1 MKLKKFE
8 QQPKHVENIPIE
20 AINLDS
26 EQEQPPKPDKA
37 VGKNVFQPNSKY
49 FTIVIYG
56 LLFVLGA
63 ILIYKFIGNWPAT
76 VKSLGN
82 IFHIL
87 SPFLIG
93 AMIALVLYPFI
104 KILYNRFFMGVCHI
118 KSKKAAKM
126 LSILVA
132 YLIAVGAFAVLIGF
146 VVPQI
151 YKSITEIA
159 NQAPVWYENI
169 RNWFTE
175 FEDKY
180 ANSSIDYNF
189 INQKI
194 EDALPKLV
202 DYMTGALTNMVPYIL
217 NTSMAIL
224 SGVLNLIIAIIVSI
238 YMISDN
244 KNIFYHFKR
253 FLYAVLPKK
262 TADNTRIICKN
273 CASIFINYIIGKS
286 FDSIIVMII
295 CFIIM
300 LILKLPYAVLISV
313 IVGITNMIPYF
324 GPYIG
329 GVIGGVI
336 IVIASP
342 IKLIIFVIMIVCIQQ
357 VDGLL
362 IGPRIIG
369 STTGLKPVWV
379 VFSITVGGALF
390 GVIGMFLGVPVF
402 AVLSYLLNITVQ
414 HFLDKRKVTVQPYD
428 SPDDL

>member
-169 RNWFTE
+169 HNWFTE
-175 FEDKY
+175 FEDKH

-224 SGVLNLIIAIIVSI
+224 SGVLNLVIAIIVSI

-273 CASIFINYIIGKS
+273 CGSIFINYIIGKS

>member
-8 QQPKHVENIPIE
+8 QQPKHVDNIPIE

-93 AMIALVLYPFI
+93 GMIALVLYPFI
-104 KILYNRFFMGVCHI
+104 KALYNRFFMGVCHI

-175 FEDKY
+175 FEDKHT
-180 ANSSIDYNF
+180 NSSIDYNF

-224 SGVLNLIIAIIVSI
+224 SGVLNLVIAIIVSI

>member
-1 MKLKKFE
+1 
-8 QQPKHVENIPIE
+8 
-20 AINLDS
+20 
-26 EQEQPPKPDKA
+26 
-37 VGKNVFQPNSKY
+37 
-49 FTIVIYG
+49 
-56 LLFVLGA
+56 
-63 ILIYKFIGNWPAT
+63 
-76 VKSLGN
+76 
-82 IFHIL
+82 
-87 SPFLIG
+87 
-93 AMIALVLYPFI
+93 
-104 KILYNRFFMGVCHI
+104 
-118 KSKKAAKM
+118 
-126 LSILVA
+126 
-132 YLIAVGAFAVLIGF
+132 
-146 VVPQI
+146 
-151 YKSITEIA
+151 
-159 NQAPVWYENI
+159 
-169 RNWFTE
+169 
-175 FEDKY
+175 
-180 ANSSIDYNF
+180 
-189 INQKI
+189 
-194 EDALPKLV
+194 
-202 DYMTGALTNMVPYIL
+202 MTGALTNMVPYIL

>member
-8 QQPKHVENIPIE
+8 QQPKHVDNIPIE

-76 VKSLGN
+76 VKSFGN

-93 AMIALVLYPFI
+93 GMIALVLYPFI
-104 KILYNRFFMGVCHI
+104 KALYNRFFMGVCHI

-159 NQAPVWYENI
+159 NQAPVWYKNI

-175 FEDKY
+175 FEDKH

-224 SGVLNLIIAIIVSI
+224 SGVLNLVIAIIVSI

-253 FLYAVLPKK
+253 FLYAVLPRK

>member
-8 QQPKHVENIPIE
+8 QQPKHVDNIPIE

-26 EQEQPPKPDKA
+26 DQEQPPKPDKA

-93 AMIALVLYPFI
+93 GMIALVLYPFI
-104 KILYNRFFMGVCHI
+104 KALYNRFFMGVCHI

-169 RNWFTE
+169 RNRFTE
-175 FEDKY
+175 FEDKH

-224 SGVLNLIIAIIVSI
+224 SGVLNLVIAIIVSI

-253 FLYAVLPKK
+253 FLYAVLPRK